1 MYQYQVIGMRILN
14 FINQKP
20 CSMGDRA
27 DFKDN
32 KYEIVLIETGTSKL
46 FTLTG
51 STTHGWCG
59 SGYRTATWGKLE
71 LKEIDSIGSLHYTPL
86 EYIELDEYDIKY
98 HILENDLF
106 YYSENGMD
114 IYYPSGSFEI
124 KLDGWRP
131 TGRLPKK
138 ELIHIFYGES
148 CSGKSTLAEM
158 LSEKFVVDS
167 DEYQTEN
174 DFYNKLKILPS
185 FDCISEFKKVVVV
198 GNAYKVDL
206 EMVKNILKDHYNSV
220 MVNFDWG

>member
-1 MYQYQVIGMRILN
+1 MYQVVGLRVLN

-20 CSMGDRA
+20 CAMGDRA

-86 EYIELDEYDIKY
+86 EYIELDEYDVTY
-98 HILENDLF
+98 HILENSLF
-106 YYSENGMD
+106 YYSEKGMD
-114 IYYPSGSFEI
+114 ECYPSGRFEI

-131 TGRLPKK
+131 TGRLPEK
-138 ELIHIFYGES
+138 EMLHIFCGAS
-148 CSGKSTLAEM
+148 CTGKSTLAEM
-158 LSEKFVVDS
+158 LGEKLVIES
-167 DEYQTEN
+167 DQFTYENNFYDRLKRLPYQDEM
-174 DFYNKLKILPS
+174 FKIEKILVIGNKLKNVNI
-185 FDCISEFKKVVVV
+185 ET
-198 GNAYKVDL
+198 
-206 EMVKNILKDHYNSV
+206 VKNILKDHYTIV
-220 MVNFDWG
+220 MVKFDWG